1 MDLQYASGSLL
12 VRANKNPYTFRCG
25 NASKIRCC
33 PWDRRITAA
42 LQFQVWHCEEQHSI
56 FPTAT
61 LLSAMLCPT
70 VKQKGKGSVP
80 FGMFKR
86 NQSTKNE
93 RKLRLS
99 ARANS
104 VIGALVSGFGA
115 GGLSLVTGGY
125 HWRALV
131 PLAFT
136 IVLLLIAVLFGSR
149 AGILGTVLAAT
160 IFAAFLFQ
168 PLGNLSVMDSS
179 ARSNLAWMLLI
190 GVSFSFLF
198 APPTSGLHR
207 Q

>member
-1 MDLQYASGSLL
+1 M
-12 VRANKNPYTFRCG
+12 
-25 NASKIRCC
+25 
-33 PWDRRITAA
+33 
-42 LQFQVWHCEEQHSI
+42 
-56 FPTAT
+56 
-61 LLSAMLCPT
+61 
-70 VKQKGKGSVP
+70 
-80 FGMFKR
+80 
-86 NQSTKNE
+86 
-93 RKLRLS
+93 
-99 ARANS
+99 
-104 VIGALVSGFGA
+104 
-115 GGLSLVTGGY
+115 TGGY
-125 HWRALV
+125 HWRTLV

>member
-1 MDLQYASGSLL
+1 M
-12 VRANKNPYTFRCG
+12 
-25 NASKIRCC
+25 SK
-33 PWDRRITAA
+33 P
-42 LQFQVWHCEEQHSI
+42 
-56 FPTAT
+56 
-61 LLSAMLCPT
+61 
-70 VKQKGKGSVP
+70 
-80 FGMFKR
+80 
-86 NQSTKNE
+86 NQNTKSE

-104 VIGALVSGFGA
+104 VIGALVSGLGA
-115 GGLSLVTGGY
+115 GALSLVTGDY
-125 HWRALV
+125 HWRTLV

-149 AGILGTVLAAT
+149 AGIVGTIIAGT

>member
-1 MDLQYASGSLL
+1 M
-12 VRANKNPYTFRCG
+12 
-25 NASKIRCC
+25 
-33 PWDRRITAA
+33 
-42 LQFQVWHCEEQHSI
+42 
-56 FPTAT
+56 
-61 LLSAMLCPT
+61 
-70 VKQKGKGSVP
+70 
-80 FGMFKR
+80 
-86 NQSTKNE
+86 
-93 RKLRLS
+93 
-99 ARANS
+99 
-104 VIGALVSGFGA
+104 GALVSGLGA
-115 GGLSLVTGGY
+115 IAVSIVTGGY
-125 HWRALV
+125 QWRALV

-168 PLGNLSVMDSS
+168 PLGKLSIMDNS

>member
-1 MDLQYASGSLL
+1 
-12 VRANKNPYTFRCG
+12 
-25 NASKIRCC
+25 
-33 PWDRRITAA
+33 
-42 LQFQVWHCEEQHSI
+42 
-56 FPTAT
+56 
-61 LLSAMLCPT
+61 
-70 VKQKGKGSVP
+70 
-80 FGMFKR
+80 MFKR
-86 NQSTKNE
+86 NQNTKEE
-93 RKLRLS
+93 RKLCLS
-99 ARANS
+99 ARAS
-104 VIGALVSGFGA
+104 AVIGALVSGLGA
-115 GGLSLVTGGY
+115 GAVSLVTGTY

-136 IVLLLIAVLFGSR
+136 IVLLLIALLFGSR

-190 GVSFSFLF
+190 GVAFSFLF

>member
-1 MDLQYASGSLL
+1 M
-12 VRANKNPYTFRCG
+12 
-25 NASKIRCC
+25 
-33 PWDRRITAA
+33 
-42 LQFQVWHCEEQHSI
+42 
-56 FPTAT
+56 
-61 LLSAMLCPT
+61 
-70 VKQKGKGSVP
+70 
-80 FGMFKR
+80 
-86 NQSTKNE
+86 
-93 RKLRLS
+93 
-99 ARANS
+99 
-104 VIGALVSGFGA
+104 IGALVSGFGA
-115 GGLSLVTGGY
+115 GALSLVTGDY
-125 HWRALV
+125 HWRTLV

-149 AGILGTVLAAT
+149 AGIVGTIIAGT